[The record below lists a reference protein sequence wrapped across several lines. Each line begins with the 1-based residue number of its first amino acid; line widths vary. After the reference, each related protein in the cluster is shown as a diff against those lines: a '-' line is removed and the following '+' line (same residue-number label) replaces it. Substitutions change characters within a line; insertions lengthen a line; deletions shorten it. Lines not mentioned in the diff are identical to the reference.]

1 MRTAPRI
8 RRSLPPAR
16 GTIEVHTAKTHS
28 YRSRPASSSF
38 RRAYPY
44 LCHQRQGIT
53 RPIEGQQINQSAAT
67 GRTDKNDADHVSLQN
82 PVSHPEQSGI
92 GGQEEPTESQDNM
105 KHDPEKPDS
114 QKRKETLEYGQNKP
128 LDAADK

>member
-1 MRTAPRI
+1 VLTRTYATKDGASPGHV
-8 RRSLPPAR
+8 SQP
-16 GTIEVHTAKTHS
+16 H
-28 YRSRPASSSF
+28 ASS
-38 RRAYPY
+38 
-44 LCHQRQGIT
+44 
-53 RPIEGQQINQSAAT
+53 IEGQQIKQSAAT

-114 QKRKETLEYGQNKP
+114 QKRKETLEYGQNRP
-128 LDAADK
+128 LDAANK